1 MDLKLKDHLN
11 NIRDFKLLLPETRN
25 ADNEIFISTILN
37 ELGFLVP
44 EIKYMNVQ
52 IHKFQKKYLFYENL
66 SKQTLERNKKIE
78 GPIIRG
84 DERFFFNKKN
94 QFVFA
99 RLENSKWIKKNS
111 KNELEESIK
120 ALSFFN
126 YHFTNTFMLKKNI
139 NQFNDDF
146 FIFDKE
152 KLNKFQNKSYNK
164 MLNYQLLI
172 NAFGATNALT
182 INDIRFYYNPQ
193 LETFEPIY
201 NDGSSNF
208 LENPNRINFK
218 YLNTSHALK
227 VDSLISDIKKIN
239 LNKVVKKLND
249 KGLYVSLNNT
259 KYSIQKLIKRLE
271 YIKNNI
277 KADLV
282 SNNSVEKNKNIYQ
295 KDLYFVYYIR
305 NNLFNF
311 CINNTC
317 SENKLSLD
325 DIKKLLNQR
334 LIINN
339 KKVIFLG
346 YKNYNNS
353 SMFEGYFNKQL
364 NLKTNTKIFFN
375 NNTKIE
381 INNKLKEILILS
393 AKNSKLI
400 FYGGGIDEYKIKVN
414 YDSSAFKNTNNQY
427 NKKIINGCL
436 NFYET
441 KFNKTSIEISNP
453 DCEDGIN
460 ISNSTGQI
468 NNILVQN
475 SFSDALDIDFSD
487 LSIKKI
493 NIKNAG
499 NDCVDVSFGDYK
511 IETVDLKNCKDK
523 GISIGEKSNFNST
536 TTNIDKANIAI
547 AVKDQSIAN
556 ISYLNSTNEKKCLA
570 MYRKKRE
577 FAGASL
583 NIDKFQ
589 CNDKK
594 NYIDPGNLLNLK
606 NVF

>member
-1 MDLKLKDHLN
+1 MDLRLKDHLN
-11 NIRDFKLLLPETRN
+11 NIRDFKLLLPKTRN
-25 ADNEIFISTILN
+25 GDNEIFISTILN

-44 EIKYMNVQ
+44 EVKYINVQ
-52 IHKFQKKYLFYENL
+52 IHKFQKKYLLYENL
-66 SKQTLERNKKIE
+66 SKQTLERNNKVE

-84 DERFFFNKKN
+84 DERFFFNKEN

-99 RLENSKWIKKNS
+99 RLENAKWIKNNS

-126 YHFTNTFMLKKNI
+126 YHFTNTAMLKKDSY
-139 NQFNDDF
+139 QFNDDI
-146 FIFDKE
+146 FIFDKK

-164 MLNYQLLI
+164 ILNYQLLI

-208 LENPNRINFK
+208 LENANRINFK
-218 YLNTSHALK
+218 YLTTSHALK
-227 VDSLISDIKKIN
+227 VDSLIADIKKIN
-239 LNKVVKKLND
+239 TNTVVKKLND
-249 KGLYVSLNNT
+249 KGFYISFNNT
-259 KYSIQKLIKRLE
+259 KDLIQKLIKRLE

-277 KADLV
+277 NADFF
-282 SNNSVEKNKNIYQ
+282 SNNSLEKNKNIYQ
-295 KDLYFVYYIR
+295 KDLYFVYYIK
-305 NNLFNF
+305 NSLFNF
-311 CINNTC
+311 CINDTC
-317 SENKLSLD
+317 LENKLSLD
-325 DIKKLLNQR
+325 DTKKLLNQR
-334 LIINN
+334 LIFNN

-353 SMFEGYFNKQL
+353 SMFEDYFNKQL
-364 NLKTNTKIFFN
+364 SLKTNTKIFFN
-375 NNTKIE
+375 NDTKIE
-381 INNKLKEILILS
+381 INNKLKEILIS
-393 AKNSKLI
+393 STKNSKII
-400 FYGGGIDEYKIKVN
+400 FYGGGINEYKIKVT
-414 YDSSAFKNTNNQY
+414 YDNSIFKNANNEH

-441 KFNKTSIEISNP
+441 KFSKTSIEVFNP
-453 DCEDGIN
+453 NCEDGIN
-460 ISNSTGQI
+460 ISNSEGQI

-475 SFSDALDIDFSD
+475 SFSDALDIDFSN

-493 NIKNAG
+493 DIKNAG

-523 GISIGEKSNFNST
+523 GVSIGEKSNFNNN
-536 TTNIDKANIAI
+536 TTNIENANIAI

-556 ISYLNSTNEKKCLA
+556 IKNLNSTNEKKCLA

-583 NIDKFQ
+583 NIDKLQ
-589 CNDKK
+589 CNDKE